1 MAPFGALPSSIC
13 VPTWS
18 FREFDRPLNL
28 ARDRGRAFRGISI
41 VKRVLVVIG
50 WCALFCFS
58 SLAWAQVKFV
68 QLTSPIQSWSNYAL
82 SSNGKVMGANIGGEI
97 FRWTSSG
104 GFVDLGL
111 GDTFNS
117 SIGISAD
124 GNTIVTGRTGADGN
138 SNPAMWQQASG
149 WVDLGHPAEGC
160 VLDGSWGDAW
170 GVNVDGSIVVGL
182 AWYCPGAEGFQ
193 WTKQGGIVGL
203 GHPTN
208 ASSRATTI
216 SADGS
221 TIVGFYEDPVQ
232 GFRRPV
238 RWVSGSTDLFL
249 GDIAGEAIAV
259 TTDGAQIVGQ
269 AADSTGNGRAF
280 YYTGTGGLVS
290 LGVLSGNHTDQSVAV
305 GVSDNGI
312 VIGASINSFTFASQ
326 PFVWS
331 TKMGLHRLQATL
343 TGHGAVIPSGV
354 TLTNVLAISA
364 DGTTIVG
371 LWQDA
376 SFNQGPWIAYLHGR
390 ASLLK

>member
-1 MAPFGALPSSIC
+1 M
-13 VPTWS
+13 
-18 FREFDRPLNL
+18 
-28 ARDRGRAFRGISI
+28 
-41 VKRVLVVIG
+41 LVVLG
-50 WCALFCFS
+50 CCALSFFS
-58 SLAWAQVKFV
+58 ASAWAQAKYV

-82 SSNGKVMGANIGGEI
+82 SSNGKVMAANIGGEI
-97 FRWTSSG
+97 FRWTSTG

-124 GNTIVTGRTGADGN
+124 GNTIVTGRTGSDGN
-138 SNPAMWQQASG
+138 SNPAMWQQATG

-170 GVNVDGSIVVGL
+170 GVNADGS
-182 AWYCPGAEGFQ
+182 
-193 WTKQGGIVGL
+193 IVGL

-216 SADGS
+216 SNDGS
-221 TIVGFYEDPVQ
+221 TIVGFYEDPIQ

-238 RWVSGSTDLFL
+238 RWISGSTDLFL

-259 TTDGAQIVGQ
+259 SSNGAQIVGQ

-280 YYTGTGGLVS
+280 YYTDSGGLVD
-290 LGVLSGNHTDQSVAV
+290 LGVLSGNKTDQSVAV

-312 VIGASINSFTFASQ
+312 VIGASINSFTFSSK

-331 TKMGLHRLQATL
+331 AKMGLHGVQAAL
-343 TGHGAVIPSGV
+343 VSHGAVIPSGV
-354 TLTNVLAISA
+354 TLTNVLAISS

-376 SFNQGPWIAYLHGR
+376 SFNQGPFLVTLHGK
-390 ASLLK
+390 ASLK

>member
-1 MAPFGALPSSIC
+1 MKKKLL
-13 VPTWS
+13 VM
-18 FREFDRPLNL
+18 L
-28 ARDRGRAFRGISI
+28 AA
-41 VKRVLVVIG
+41 
-50 WCALFCFS
+50 CALVCVS
-58 SLAWAQVKFV
+58 ASAGAQVKFQ

-82 SSNGKVMGANIGGEI
+82 SSNGKVKAANIGGEI
-97 FRWTSSG
+97 FRWTSTG

-124 GNTIVTGRTGADGN
+124 GNTIVSGRTGPDGN
-138 SNPAMWQQASG
+138 SNPAMWQQATG
-149 WVDLGHPAEGC
+149 WVNLDHPSEGC

-170 GVNVDGSIVVGL
+170 GVSGDGSIVVGL
-182 AWYCPGAEGFQ
+182 SWYCPGAEGFQ
-193 WTKQGGIVGL
+193 WTKDGGIVGL

-238 RWVSGSTDLFL
+238 RWIAGTTDLFL
-249 GDIAGEAIAV
+249 GDIAGEVIGV
-259 TTDGAQIVGQ
+259 SSDGAQMTGQ

-280 YYTGTGGLVS
+280 YYSPTAGLVS
-290 LGVLSGNHTDQSVAV
+290 LGVLSGNNTDSSVGV

-312 VIGASINSFTFASQ
+312 VIGASINDFTFSSQ

-331 TKMGLHRLQATL
+331 SKMGLHKLQATL
-343 TGHGAVIPSGV
+343 ARNGAKIPSGL
-354 TLTNVLAISA
+354 TLTYVLAISN
-364 DGTTIVG
+364 DGTTMVG

-376 SFNQGPWIAYLHGR
+376 QFNQGPWIAYLHGK
-390 ASLLK
+390 AALK

>member
-1 MAPFGALPSSIC
+1 MKKLL
-13 VPTWS
+13 V
-18 FREFDRPLNL
+18 
-28 ARDRGRAFRGISI
+28 I
-41 VKRVLVVIG
+41 VC
-50 WCALFCFS
+50 CALFCVS
-58 SLAWAQVKFV
+58 ASAWGQVKYQ
-68 QLTSPIQSWSNYAL
+68 QLTSPIQSWESLAL
-82 SSNGKVMGANIGGEI
+82 SKDGKVMAANIGGEI
-97 FRWTSSG
+97 FRWTAAA

-124 GNTIVTGRTGADGN
+124 GNTIVAGRTGSDGN
-138 SNPAMWQQASG
+138 SNPAMWQQATG

-170 GVNVDGSIVVGL
+170 GVSGDGSVVVGL

-193 WTKQGGIVGL
+193 WTKDGGIVGL

-221 TIVGFYEDPVQ
+221 MIVGFYEDPVQ

-238 RWVSGSTDLFL
+238 RWISGSTDLFL
-249 GDIAGEAIAV
+249 GDVAGEAIAV
-259 TTDGAQIVGQ
+259 SSDGSQIVGQ

-280 YYTGTGGLVS
+280 YYSATGGLVD
-290 LGVLSGNHTDQSVAV
+290 LGVLSGNSSDQSVAT

-312 VIGASINSFTFASQ
+312 VIGASINPFNWTSQ

-331 TKMGLHRLQATL
+331 SKMGLHRLQATL
-343 TGHGAVIPSGV
+343 VRNGAVIPSGV

-364 DGTTIVG
+364 DGSTLVG
-371 LWQDA
+371 LWLDA
-376 SFNQGPWIAYLHGR
+376 NFNQGPWIVRIHGK
-390 ASLLK
+390 ASLK

>member
-1 MAPFGALPSSIC
+1 MVC
-13 VPTWS
+13 
-18 FREFDRPLNL
+18 
-28 ARDRGRAFRGISI
+28 
-41 VKRVLVVIG
+41 
-50 WCALFCFS
+50 CALFCVS
-58 SLAWAQVKFV
+58 ASGQVKYQ
-68 QLTSPIQSWSNYAL
+68 QLTSPIPTWESFAL
-82 SSNGKVMGANIGGEI
+82 SKDGKVMAANIGGEI
-97 FRWTSSG
+97 FRWTVAD

-124 GNTIVTGRTGADGN
+124 GNTIVTGRTGVDGN
-138 SNPAMWQQASG
+138 SNPAMWQQAAG

-170 GVNVDGSIVVGL
+170 GVSGDGSVVVGL

-203 GHPTN
+203 GHPAG

-238 RWVSGSTDLFL
+238 RWISGSTDLFL
-249 GDIAGEAIAV
+249 GDGMAGEAIAV
-259 TTDGAQIVGQ
+259 SSDGSQIVGQ

-280 YYTGTGGLVS
+280 YYSGAAGLVD
-290 LGVLSGNHTDQSVAV
+290 LGVLSGNTSDQSVAT

-312 VIGASINSFTFASQ
+312 VIGASINPFNWSSQ

-331 TKMGLHRLQATL
+331 SKMGLHRLQATL
-343 TGHGAVIPSGV
+343 VRNGAVIPAGV

-364 DGTTIVG
+364 DGSTIVG
-371 LWQDA
+371 LWLDVN
-376 SFNQGPWIAYLHGR
+376 FNQGPWIVRIHGKS
-390 ASLLK
+390 SLK

>member
-1 MAPFGALPSSIC
+1 MKKL
-13 VPTWS
+13 
-18 FREFDRPLNL
+18 
-28 ARDRGRAFRGISI
+28 
-41 VKRVLVVIG
+41 LVVVC
-50 WCALFCFS
+50 CALFCVAAS
-58 SLAWAQVKFV
+58 AWGQVKYQ
-68 QLTSPIQSWSNYAL
+68 QLTSPIQSWESFAI
-82 SSNGKVMGANIGGEI
+82 SKDGKVMAANIGGEI
-97 FRWTSSG
+97 FRWTAAG

-124 GNTIVTGRTGADGN
+124 GNTIVAGRTGADGN
-138 SNPAMWQQASG
+138 SNPAMWQQAAG
-149 WVDLGHPAEGC
+149 WVDLGHPAEDC

-170 GVNVDGSIVVGL
+170 GVSSDGSVVVGL

-203 GHPTN
+203 GHPVG

-221 TIVGFYEDPVQ
+221 TIVGFYEDPIQ

-238 RWVSGSTDLFL
+238 RWISGSTDLFL
-249 GDIAGEAIAV
+249 GDGMAGEAIAV
-259 TTDGAQIVGQ
+259 SSDGSKIVGQ

-280 YYTGTGGLVS
+280 YYSGTGGLVN
-290 LGVLSGNHTDQSVAV
+290 LGVLSGNTSDQSVAT

-312 VIGASINSFTFASQ
+312 VIGASINPFNWSSQ

-331 TKMGLHRLQATL
+331 SKMGLHRLQATL
-343 TGHGAVIPSGV
+343 VRNGAVIPSGV

-364 DGTTIVG
+364 DGSTMVG
-371 LWQDA
+371 LWLDA
-376 SFNQGPWIAYLHGR
+376 NFNQGPWIVRIHGK
-390 ASLLK
+390 ASLK

>member
-1 MAPFGALPSSIC
+1 M
-13 VPTWS
+13 
-18 FREFDRPLNL
+18 
-28 ARDRGRAFRGISI
+28 
-41 VKRVLVVIG
+41 KKMLVVLG
-50 WCALFCFS
+50 CCAFS
-58 SLAWAQVKFV
+58 FFSASAWAQVKYV

-82 SSNGKVMGANIGGEI
+82 SSNGKVMAANIGGKI
-97 FRWTSSG
+97 FRWTSTG

-124 GNTIVTGRTGADGN
+124 GNTIVTGRTGSDGN
-138 SNPAMWQQASG
+138 SNPAMWQQATG

-170 GVNVDGSIVVGL
+170 GVNADGSIVVGL

-193 WTKQGGIVGL
+193 WTKQNGIVGL

-216 SADGS
+216 SNDGS

-238 RWVSGSTDLFL
+238 RWISGSTDIFL
-249 GDIAGEAIAV
+249 GDIPGEAIGV
-259 TTDGAQIVGQ
+259 STDGSQIVGQ

-280 YYTGTGGLVS
+280 YYTDSGGLVD
-290 LGVLSGNHTDQSVAV
+290 LGVLSRNNTDQSVAV

-312 VIGASINSFTFASQ
+312 VIGASINSFTWSSK

-331 TKMGLHRLQATL
+331 AKMGLHGVQAAL
-343 TGHGAVIPSGV
+343 VSHGAVIPSGV

-376 SFNQGPWIAYLHGR
+376 SFNQGPFLVTLHGK
-390 ASLLK
+390 ASLK

>member
-1 MAPFGALPSSIC
+1 MKKLF
-13 VPTWS
+13 
-18 FREFDRPLNL
+18 
-28 ARDRGRAFRGISI
+28 
-41 VKRVLVVIG
+41 VVVC
-50 WCALFCFS
+50 CALFCVTAS
-58 SLAWAQVKFV
+58 AWAQVKYQ
-68 QLTSPIQSWSNYAL
+68 QLTSPIQSWESFAI
-82 SSNGKVMGANIGGEI
+82 SKDGKVMATNIGGEI
-97 FRWTSSG
+97 FRWTAAG

-124 GNTIVTGRTGADGN
+124 GNTIVAGRTGADGN
-138 SNPAMWQQASG
+138 SNPAMWQQATG

-170 GVNVDGSIVVGL
+170 GVSGDGSVVVGL

-203 GHPTN
+203 GHPAG

-221 TIVGFYEDPVQ
+221 TIVGFYEDPIQ

-238 RWVSGSTDLFL
+238 RWISGSTDLFL
-249 GDIAGEAIAV
+249 GDGMAGEAIAV
-259 TTDGAQIVGQ
+259 SSGGSQIVGQ

-280 YYTGTGGLVS
+280 YYSGTGGLVN
-290 LGVLSGNHTDQSVAV
+290 LGVLSGNTSDQSVAT

-312 VIGASINSFTFASQ
+312 VIGASINPFNWSSQ

-331 TKMGLHRLQATL
+331 AKMGLHRLQATL
-343 TGHGAVIPSGV
+343 VRNGAVIPAGV

-364 DGTTIVG
+364 DGSTMVG
-371 LWQDA
+371 LWLDTN
-376 SFNQGPWIAYLHGR
+376 FNQGPWIVRIHGK
-390 ASLLK
+390 ASLK